1 MTMTNAEWMIKNKID
16 FSKLR
21 ITRNLGETFELF
33 SYSIFLKGE
42 RIATITTNNTSLVNA
57 LLEWLDMEYVEPIL
71 DDAERRY
78 LSAVIRPFRKH
89 VQNITKHL
97 TFKNTEEYII
107 IHIDS
112 SERIYFPHFKAD
124 AMYKGMELNRNY
136 TLEELGL

>member
-1 MTMTNAEWMIKNKID
+1 MAMTNAEWMIKNKID

-21 ITRNLGETFELF
+21 IMRNLGETFELF

-71 DDAERRY
+71 DDAEKRY
-78 LSAVIRPFRKH
+78 LKGVIRPFRESVRSIEKSD
-89 VQNITKHL
+89 IYRDEAICI
-97 TFKNTEEYII
+97 NTEKRYMV
-107 IHIDS
+107 
-112 SERIYFPHFKAD
+112 FPPFKAGT
-124 AMYKGMELNRNY
+124 MYKGMELNRKY